1 MIKISGVGRLG
12 SDAGKKQTAS
22 GVSIA
27 TFSVACDAGWGDRK
41 RTEWVRCAIF
51 GKRAEGKLPDF
62 LTKGTQLYFDGEPK
76 MSAFTGKD
84 GEARAS
90 LEVNVDE
97 LILLGGGK
105 EAKEKGEAFDDD
117 IPF

>member
-12 SDAGKKQTAS
+12 SDAEKKQTAS

-27 TFSVACDAGWGDRK
+27 TFSVACDAGYRK

-105 EAKEKGEAFDDD
+105 EAKEKGEDFGDD